1 MSDLIKREEVL
12 KVIHD
17 YFKEFIDY
25 IEAHEEES
33 HLRDIFMVLAEN
45 KKLCTKIKEIPVAY
59 DVEQVV
65 KELEELISM
74 FEENNSQIRYER
86 YCKANRKCKA
96 MDCFTCVLSH
106 AIEIVKGG
114 GVNER

>member
-1 MSDLIKREEVL
+1 MGNLISRSELL
-12 KVIHD
+12 KHSRKVTEYD
-17 YFKEFIDY
+17 
-25 IEAHEEES
+25 EAGYSRVYRAVSVE
-33 HLRDIFMVLAEN
+33 DI
-45 KKLCTKIKEIPVAY
+45 KYQPTAY
-59 DVEQVV
+59 DVDKVV
-65 KELEELISM
+65 EELEELISM

-114 GVNER
+114 GVNERD